1 MHPLPTPSLIRRRSV
16 IASGLLALSG
26 LLPGLGRAGPS
37 SAFEAMRFPELLA
50 ALGGSDPV
58 ESPLLRLSGPDV
70 AEDGASVPLGIGT
83 ALAGVRQL
91 LLLADHNPSALIAG
105 FRPGQ
110 GVAPDFSLQAKLVE
124 SSEVYA
130 LALLADGQACFARKS
145 ILVVKGACGAGAS
158 APPAE
163 PGPDGP
169 APIRIRAQ
177 QLGDRVV
184 VRALVSHAMESGQR
198 QDDSGSLVPAHFIE
212 QISATHNGATVLAAE
227 WGPWVARN
235 PVLRFELR
243 GARPGDR
250 ITLSWRD
257 NRGQARSDSAV
268 VS

>member
-16 IASGLLALSG
+16 IANGLLALTG
-26 LLPGLGRAGPS
+26 LWPVLGRTGPS
-37 SAFEAMRFPELLA
+37 SAFEARRFQELLA

-58 ESPLLRLSGPDV
+58 ESPLLRLSAPDM
-70 AEDGASVPLGIGT
+70 ADDGSSVPLGIGT

-91 LLLADHNPSALIAG
+91 LLLAEHNPSALIAS

-110 GVAPDFSLQAKLVE
+110 GIAPDFSLQAKLVE

-130 LALLADGQACFARKS
+130 VALLADGQACFARKS

-158 APPAE
+158 GILAE
-163 PGPDGP
+163 PGADGP

-177 QLGDRVV
+177 QVGDRVV
-184 VRALVSHAMESGQR
+184 VRALVSHVMESGQR
-198 QDDSGSLVPAHFIE
+198 QDGSGKLVPAHFIE
-212 QISATHNGATVLAAE
+212 QISATHNGITVLAAD

-257 NRGQARSDSAV
+257 NRGQSRSDSAV